1 MGLIDDI
8 LNVGLRSNLVLGR
21 HPPVTGKLGGE
32 WTGRPTESVG
42 DATHRNIYPFLSEE
56 IGVEIDTVQPTLNT
70 GDSGPKKLIQ
80 GQSGLAG
87 QVNFGVGED
96 QIGEILR
103 WITGSD
109 NQPSALDSTR
119 QMTGGDIIASGTSVT
134 VDTAQVPVAGKQP
147 VDLAR
152 EPTSY
157 AVTTKIASPCQVAQI
172 QITVAGTISANKKG
186 LLRIKGT
193 DQYDRLLEEDIEFVD
208 NYTTARTSV
217 NFYKTVTS
225 VLLANAAGNSA
236 ADNLPTSALTW
247 QVEAVPDNYKYEF
260 PMTSDRTPF
269 YGMEVNFGGD
279 DIITFLGLVV
289 NQVTMNFGELIGLS
303 VDLMGREARIGENLI
318 GGNTPTD
325 ISGSAWTRPKQNLMT
340 SMGVELWADG
350 EQFFCSTLAFNM
362 NQNYGFPE
370 TSFGSRTVF
379 RRQPAHTATPRAL
392 SCGFTLD
399 YRQSDKFD
407 IKSFGEDI
415 PVRLIYSTVPLG
427 GNHSSIEFN
436 MPQCTFAEAAV
447 PTIPGGDP
455 VYNAISL
462 NPYATEP
469 GNELTVY
476 VRNAQ
481 PKAEFF

>member
-1 MGLIDDI
+1 M
-8 LNVGLRSNLVLGR
+8 
-21 HPPVTGKLGGE
+21 
-32 WTGRPTESVG
+32 
-42 DATHRNIYPFLSEE
+42 
-56 IGVEIDTVQPTLNT
+56 
-70 GDSGPKKLIQ
+70 
-80 GQSGLAG
+80 
-87 QVNFGVGED
+87 
-96 QIGEILR
+96 
-103 WITGSD
+103 
-109 NQPSALDSTR
+109 
-119 QMTGGDIIASGTSVT
+119 
-134 VDTAQVPVAGKQP
+134 
-147 VDLAR
+147 
-152 EPTSY
+152 
-157 AVTTKIASPCQVAQI
+157 AQI

-340 SMGVELWADG
+340 NMGVELWADG

-370 TSFGSRTVF
+370 DQLWFADCIPSSTCAHRDTACPELRVHDRLSSIRQFRHQELRRGYSGSVN
-379 RRQPAHTATPRAL
+379 L
-392 SCGFTLD
+392 
-399 YRQSDKFD
+399 FD
-407 IKSFGEDI
+407 SS
-415 PVRLIYSTVPLG
+415 RLG

-436 MPQCTFAEAAV
+436 MPQCTFAEVAS
-447 PTIPGGDP
+447 PHHPRWRP
-455 VYNAISL
+455 CL
-462 NPYATEP
+462 
-469 GNELTVY
+469 
-476 VRNAQ
+476 
-481 PKAEFF
+481 